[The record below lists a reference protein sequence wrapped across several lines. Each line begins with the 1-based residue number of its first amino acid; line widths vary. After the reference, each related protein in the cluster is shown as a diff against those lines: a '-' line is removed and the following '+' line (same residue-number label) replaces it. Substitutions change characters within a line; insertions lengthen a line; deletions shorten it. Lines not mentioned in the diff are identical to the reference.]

1 MLLAREGL
9 EVVAEVEKSSNL
21 KEVARR
27 FDDVRGGGVL
37 APRRPSPMM
46 AYMDKANEFTGS
58 ALVNQLVDV
67 IWGATEIVE
76 PLIESV
82 DRLAPEKLSR
92 LSE

>member
-1 MLLAREGL
+1 M
-9 EVVAEVEKSSNL
+9 
-21 KEVARR
+21 
-27 FDDVRGGGVL
+27 L
-37 APRRPSPMM
+37 APRRPRPMM
-46 AYMDKANEFTGS
+46 AYMDKANEPTGS

-92 LSE
+92 LSESVRTLQRLKRRVAPLMPSSTTTVTGIRTGRF